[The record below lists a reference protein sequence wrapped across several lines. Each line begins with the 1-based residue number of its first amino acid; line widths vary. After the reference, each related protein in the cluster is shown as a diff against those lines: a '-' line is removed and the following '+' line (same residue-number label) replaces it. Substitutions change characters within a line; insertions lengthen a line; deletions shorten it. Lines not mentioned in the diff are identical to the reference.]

1 MYKLMRLAYPFSAL
15 KPNIGAETVEV
26 HYEGHQQ
33 TYLNNLNKLLEE
45 IGFSKDYSLEQLIE
59 NIDEIPIE
67 VRGDVLFNAGGVI
80 NHNLYWQSMSPLNNN
95 EPVGL
100 LKEAITEKYGS
111 FSNFKKEFIRQASL
125 LQGSGY
131 TFLVLNNEKELEI
144 INTPNQESPYSYGL
158 IPLMALDLWEHA
170 YYLDYLNK
178 RSDYINNFFN
188 IVDFVNVNKVYEEK
202 ISNQ

>member
-15 KPNIGAETVEV
+15 KPNIGAETVEI

-45 IGFSKDYSLEQLIE
+45 IGFSRDYSLEQLIE